1 MAINRWHFNSWGQKY
16 PWKKDNE
23 VGDKIARESKLA
35 WFDPK
40 IVLEGGAIDVNGR
53 GTCLTTSSCL
63 LNTNRNGGL
72 SAEKMGGYLK
82 SYLGIKNVIWLDG
95 ALKGDDTDGHV
106 DNLARFVNPTTIVYI
121 SEDNKDDEN
130 YLGLKGIEETLK
142 KASDCDGK
150 PFAVIPLPM
159 PRAIEYKNFRLPASY
174 ANFYIGNNVVLVPAF
189 NDPNDRIAQE
199 ILKPCFPKKKIA
211 PIDSRI
217 LLKGQGG
224 VHCITQQQPKHSSS
238 KCQYS

>member
-72 SAEKMGGYLK
+72 SAEKMGEYLK
-82 SYLGIKNVIWLDG
+82 SYLGIENVIWLDG

-142 KASDCDGK
+142 KASDRDGK
-150 PFAVIPLPM
+150 PFVVIPLPL
-159 PRAIEYKNFRLPASY
+159 PRAIKDQDFRFPASY
-174 ANFYIGNNVVLVPAF
+174 ANFYIGNNAVLVPTF
-189 NDPNDRIAQE
+189 NDPNDRVAQE
-199 ILKPCFPKKKIA
+199 VLKKCFPGKNIA

-217 LLKGQGG
+217 LIKGQGG
-224 VHCITQQQPKHSSS
+224 IHCITQQQPMHSD
-238 KCQYS
+238 